1 MSPPHRPG
9 RRSVLALVT
18 PGRPARLVRIDRA
31 PWRSPL
37 RAPRDG
43 GEAAVRDWYRWH
55 FLPYR
60 PGLVRRLPTLRGKV
74 LAHAGPG
81 AGAHAPVLVAV
92 VNRTRRHADE

>member
-1 MSPPHRPG
+1 
-9 RRSVLALVT
+9 VLALVT

-55 FLPYR
+55 FLPFR
-60 PGLVRRLPTLRGKV
+60 PGLVRRLPALRGKV
-74 LAHAGPG
+74 LAHAGPRS
-81 AGAHAPVLVAV
+81 GAHAPVLVAAA
-92 VNRTRRHADE
+92 NRSLRGADE